1 MIQTFSVV
9 REPQE
14 GIGTQVSCE
23 HRTVSKEGRIV
34 CAKITQGD
42 NAVSP
47 EVCRT
52 CPARSVN
59 CAHLRFSLSR
69 AAHVPLIVRFNGRTE
84 IWSDDAPELR
94 FCHAACAERVL
105 PILQPRSCAACPLRS
120 PCQSVAAV
128 ALPSRAPRSTGRVV
142 AFQGREPE
150 PVLAAG

>member
-1 MIQTFSVV
+1 MIQTFPVI

-14 GIGTQVSCE
+14 ATGTQMGCE
-23 HRTVSKEGRIV
+23 HRTVSRDGRIV

-42 NAVSP
+42 NSISP
-47 EVCRT
+47 EVCRS

-69 AAHVPLIVRFNGRTE
+69 AVHTPLIVRFNGRTE
-84 IWSDDAPELR
+84 IWSDDAPELL

-105 PILQPRSCAACPLRS
+105 PILQTRSCAACPLRT
-120 PCQSVAAV
+120 PCQGAVPAAR
-128 ALPSRAPRSTGRVV
+128 PPRAQRAVGRVV